1 MRRFAIAS
9 LVLLVVAG
17 SAWALASGGGADG
30 HTIVNRAFPSP
41 RPVSRAVVWAVGD
54 GASGNPAARRLAR
67 RIARDRPLRVL
78 YLGDVY
84 ESGTPREFRTR
95 MAGDY
100 GALVKR
106 MLPTPGN
113 HEWGNRRVGYD
124 AFWKRVTGHTTP
136 WWYRL
141 RIAGWDVLSLNSEA
155 AHDADSPQVRWLR
168 RAVAGGGTCRL
179 AFWHRPRWSAG
190 RHGDQGD
197 VAPLWNALRHRAAL
211 VLGGHDHDLQRFKRR
226 DGIVEVVSGA
236 GGRDLYPV
244 ERDRRLARANGR
256 RLGAVRIALAPGVAR
271 LRFEDID
278 GRMLDR
284 STVRCQ
290 R

>member
-30 HTIVNRAFPSP
+30 HTIANRAFPSP
-41 RPVSRAVVWAVGD
+41 HAVSRAVVWAVGD

-67 RIARDRPLRVL
+67 RIARDHPLRVL

-84 ESGTPREFRTR
+84 ESGTPREFRTH

-100 GALVKR
+100 GSLVKR

-113 HEWGNRRVGYD
+113 HEWDNRAKGYD
-124 AFWKRVTGHTTP
+124 AFWKRVTGHATP
-136 WWYRL
+136 PWYRL
-141 RIAGWDVLSLNSEA
+141 RIAGWDVLSLNSQA
-155 AHDADSPQVRWLR
+155 PHAGSTAQGRWLR
-168 RAVAGGGTCRL
+168 RVVVRRKTCRL

-190 RHGDQGD
+190 RHGDQAD
-197 VAPLWNALRHRAAL
+197 ILPLWNMLRGRAAL

-226 DGIVEVVSGA
+226 DGIVQLVSGA
-236 GGRDLYPV
+236 GGRDRYAV
-244 ERDRRLARANGR
+244 HRDRRLAWADDRHF
-256 RLGAVRIALAPGVAR
+256 GAVRIALSPGAAR
-271 LRFEDID
+271 VRFVDS
-278 GRMLDR
+278 GGHVLDR
-284 STVRCQ
+284 STVHCR